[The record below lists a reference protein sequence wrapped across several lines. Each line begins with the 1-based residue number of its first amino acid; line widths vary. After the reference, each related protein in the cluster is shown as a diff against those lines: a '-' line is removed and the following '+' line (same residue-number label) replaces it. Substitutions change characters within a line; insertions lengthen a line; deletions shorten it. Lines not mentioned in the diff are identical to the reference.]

1 MSKDLL
7 IDASHPEETR
17 IAIKSDHGIE
27 EYEYENI
34 HRKNLKGNI
43 YLGKVSRCLFLD
55 SGLSIDGSIC
65 NATIR

>member
-1 MSKDLL
+1 MSKELL

-17 IAIKSDHGIE
+17 IAIKSNNGIE

-43 YLGKVSRCLFLD
+43 YLNLNN
-55 SGLSIDGSIC
+55 LSKSM
-65 NATIR
+65 